1 MSDCCVIIPW
11 KQVLFLQFRTKDIGS
26 ASHCQPAFLI
36 SADPDDLM
44 QNWQALIAVPFLK
57 IVFNNTSAISLSVT
71 NHNSFVSSQ
80 RIPSPTLSH

>member
-36 SADPDDLM
+36 LTDPDDLK
-44 QNWQALIAVPFLK
+44 QALIAMPFLK